1 MEQQGK
7 KIITVNSSIL
17 IVFDCPYCSNRLEV
31 QSAVPPSDDFTYTC
45 PKCGQE
51 SFVNLNKR
59 AFYRKK
65 VNIPVAYSMY
75 DIVSS
80 FDRRAKKGRLIDIST
95 GGLCIENDISIF
107 SEFWEKEGN
116 ILFLLFTLPPREKE
130 LKVKGKI
137 HRIRF
142 TQNGTY
148 HLPIEFLFLTEHQ
161 NSEIRFFL
169 W

>member
-1 MEQQGK
+1 MEQEHK
-7 KIITVNSSIL
+7 KIVTVYSSIGG
-17 IVFDCPYCSNRLEV
+17 VFDCPYCGNPV
-31 QSAVPPSDDFTYTC
+31 QAQSVIAPSDDFSYTC

-51 SFVNLNKR
+51 SFVKLNKR

-75 DIVSS
+75 DIDSS
-80 FDRRAKKGRLIDIST
+80 YDKRAKKGRLIDISA

-107 SEFWEKEGN
+107 SEYWEKEGN

-142 TQNGTY
+142 TENGEY
-148 HLPIEFLFLTEHQ
+148 HLPIEFSDLTEHQ